1 MLFSRKPKKVTPNL
15 SFLGID
21 MHSHLL
27 PGIDD
32 GLQTPEE
39 TVDYIKALQLLGYS
53 KFICTP
59 HILPGVHNNTPE
71 IILAALETV
80 RKALAANG
88 MTVQIEA
95 AAEYMVD
102 DKLEAYLKT
111 DKPLLTFGKE
121 NYMLIEMS
129 YMAASTNLNEVI
141 FALQMKSIQP
151 ILAHPERY
159 NYLHQQF
166 DTYEDIKRRNVLF
179 QVNLLS
185 LSGYYGKYV
194 KRIAEKLI
202 QENMVE
208 FIGTDMHHA
217 NHLKATQD
225 YTTSTEFYELTKGIK
240 WLNNTL

>member
-1 MLFSRKPKKVTPNL
+1 MFSNTTARPV
-15 SFLGID
+15 
-21 MHSHLL
+21 
-27 PGIDD
+27 
-32 GLQTPEE
+32 
-39 TVDYIKALQLLGYS
+39 
-53 KFICTP
+53 CT
-59 HILPGVHNNTPE
+59 INAGV
-71 IILAALETV
+71 AALG
-80 RKALAANG
+80 L
-88 MTVQIEA
+88 MTA
-95 AAEYMVD
+95 PRGD
-102 DKLEAYLKT
+102 RL
-111 DKPLLTFGKE
+111 P
-121 NYMLIEMS
+121 
-129 YMAASTNLNEVI
+129 
-141 FALQMKSIQP
+141 
-151 ILAHPERY
+151 HPERY